1 MPTLEE
7 RVERDLTRLTNLYKV
22 SLAENEEEIEP
33 CMVQLTPEE
42 QVAVQKFTT
51 TRDYPKGTILV
62 REGDICTDCH
72 YIKTGLVRQY
82 YLEEGEEKTTHFYRE
97 QETIVATMS
106 SSVSIP
112 SSFYLECLEDT
123 TMKVISNEQENLM
136 YEQFP
141 RFENLCRIETEKILM
156 NYQETFAKYI
166 RSNAEERYLDILEN
180 SPDLLMRVPQYQ
192 LASYIGVKPE
202 SLSRIRKRLAVK
214 AS

>member
-1 MPTLEE
+1 MPTLKE
-7 RVERDLTRLTNLYKV
+7 RVDLDLTRLTDLYEIP
-22 SLAENEEEIEP
+22 LAEKEEAIEP

-42 QVAVQKFTT
+42 QVAVQKFTSI
-51 TRDYPKGTILV
+51 RNYEKGTMLV
-62 REGDICTDCH
+62 REGEICTDCH
-72 YIKTGLVRQY
+72 YIKSGLVRQF
-82 YLEEGEEKTTHFYRE
+82 YLDDGEEKTTYFYRE

-106 SSVSIP
+106 STMKIP

-141 RFENLCRIETEKILM
+141 RFENLCRVETEKILM

-166 RSNAEERYLDILEN
+166 RSNAEERYLDLLEN
-180 SPDLLMRVPQYQ
+180 SPDLLLRVPQYQ

-202 SLSRIRKRLAVK
+202 SLSRIRKRLAVR
-214 AS
+214 A